1 MTSIDDLFSKPSS
14 SVSTS
19 NKRKFP
25 DPSIFSSSPSSSTHK
40 SAKLT
45 TNGSP
50 HTPTV
55 EEDDDDIAAGPSLP
69 RGTENDADADDEG
82 RFFGSGVSADTR
94 NALDYVESVEGE
106 DGVAEELIDTAW
118 LRKMA
123 VGFERRIT
131 RNAELRTRFEG
142 EPEKYVGLAP
152 FRSSLARLEL
162 RDLD

>member
-1 MTSIDDLFSKPSS
+1 MTSIDDLFRKPS

-25 DPSIFSSSPSSSTHK
+25 DPPIFSSSSTHK

-50 HTPTV
+50 HTATV
-55 EEDDDDIAAGPSLP
+55 EEDDDADIAAGPSLP
-69 RGTENDADADDEG
+69 PEIDNDTDADDEG

-106 DGVAEELIDTAW
+106 DGMAEELIDTAW

-152 FRSSLARLEL
+152 FFSFFTS
-162 RDLD
+162 